1 MNLVSNESPLFTAA
15 ELCAVLAYYRAT
27 DAQQVARIAELE
39 ALLRQKEEDCDE
51 LKVALDHER
60 LPKCEREY
68 CARCGQPRPL
78 DCPHCG
84 DRYPFV

>member
-1 MNLVSNESPLFTAA
+1 MLKSNGKTTLTAA
-15 ELCAVLAYYRAT
+15 DRLRA
-27 DAQQVARIAELE
+27 ALVRIAELE

-60 LPKCEREY
+60 LPASEREY
-68 CARCGQPRPL
+68 CAKCSNPRPL